1 MRRPMFRKGGSAG
14 EGITSGLAPR
24 QGYEG
29 GKTVEELNA
38 KNIDPPN
45 DLSQID
51 IRNMNM
57 QQLRDLAKQVSY
69 KAPPMAPDTSLRD
82 FKIDFGLDLIS
93 RTPGGNIFQ
102 TAGAAAKD
110 PFAKFQQARSTQD
123 AFDDKLAL
131 GAYDIVKAQDL
142 AAKERQEDL
151 DDMALQDKYKRGQI
165 ELSAKLKPPY
175 EGQTAESLKQN
186 LVETL
191 TDPDSKQPRAI
202 KDSAIDIANNLIDF
216 QMKHPDKAGSL
227 IYQPRWVQDTQ
238 GQIQLDE
245 SSIPVGGIF
254 FDPTK
259 NRFMLRKT
267 NAKDRTAFVFIDE
280 ETLEEL

>member
-1 MRRPMFRKGGSAG
+1 MNNLYKRPMFRKGGSAG
-14 EGITSGLAPR
+14 GGITSGLQRP
-24 QGYEG
+24 GYSVGERV
-29 GKTVEELNA
+29 TDTITEMQSVLPQRNSA
-38 KNIDPPN
+38 KRRFN
-45 DLSQID
+45 DFL
-51 IRNMNM
+51 
-57 QQLRDLAKQVSY
+57 
-69 KAPPMAPDTSLRD
+69 
-82 FKIDFGLDLIS
+82 IDFGIDIATRSPMGSGVGGAIS
-93 RTPGGNIFQ
+93 
-102 TAGAAAKD
+102 TALASAKD

-142 AAKERQEDL
+142 SAKERQETL

-165 ELSAKLKPPY
+165 ELSAELKPAY
-175 EGQTAESLKQN
+175 EGQTPEALKRN

-216 QMKHPDKAGSL
+216 QIKHPEKAGAL
-227 IYQPRWVQDTQ
+227 IYQPKWVQDTQ
-238 GQIQLDE
+238 GNIQLDE

>member
-1 MRRPMFRKGGSAG
+1 MKYNVFKRPMFRTGGSAPEG
-14 EGITSGLAPR
+14 GITSGLQRP
-24 QGYEG
+24 GYSVGERV
-29 GKTVEELNA
+29 TDTITEMQSVLPQRNSA
-38 KNIDPPN
+38 KRRFN
-45 DLSQID
+45 DFLI
-51 IRNMNM
+51 N
-57 QQLRDLAKQVSY
+57 
-69 KAPPMAPDTSLRD
+69 
-82 FKIDFGLDLIS
+82 FGLDIANRAPTGS
-93 RTPGGNIFQ
+93 GIGGAIG
-102 TAGAAAKD
+102 TIAAAAKD

-151 DDMALQDKYKRGQI
+151 DDLALADKYKRGQI

>member
-1 MRRPMFRKGGSAG
+1 MNNNNLYKRPMFRKGGSAEG
-14 EGITSGLAPR
+14 GITSGLQSRP
-24 QGYEG
+24 GYKVGERVTEVMDEMR
-29 GKTVEELNA
+29 TVLPQRNTP
-38 KNIDPPN
+38 KRRFN
-45 DLSQID
+45 DFL
-51 IRNMNM
+51 
-57 QQLRDLAKQVSY
+57 
-69 KAPPMAPDTSLRD
+69 
-82 FKIDFGLDLIS
+82 IDFGLDIATRSPMGSGVGGAIS
-93 RTPGGNIFQ
+93 
-102 TAGAAAKD
+102 TALASAKD
-110 PFAKFQQARSTQD
+110 PFDKFKQSRAASEG
-123 AFDDKLAL
+123 FEDKLAL

-142 AAKERQEDL
+142 SAKERQEAL
-151 DDMALQDKYKRGQI
+151 EDMALQDKYKRGQI
-165 ELSAKLKPPY
+165 ELGAKLKPPY
-175 EGQTAESLKQN
+175 EGQTPESLKQN

-280 ETLEEL
+280 ETLEEM

>member
-1 MRRPMFRKGGSAG
+1 MKNIYKRPMCRKGGSAPEG
-14 EGITSGLAPR
+14 GITSGLQRP
-24 QGYEG
+24 GYSVGERV
-29 GKTVEELNA
+29 TDTITEMQSVLPQRNSA
-38 KNIDPPN
+38 KRRFN
-45 DLSQID
+45 DFLI
-51 IRNMNM
+51 N
-57 QQLRDLAKQVSY
+57 
-69 KAPPMAPDTSLRD
+69 
-82 FKIDFGLDLIS
+82 FGLDIAS
-93 RTPGGNIFQ
+93 RSPQGNIFQ
-102 TAGAAAKD
+102 TAAMSAQE
-110 PFAKFQQARSTQD
+110 PFKQFQQARATTD

-151 DDMALQDKYKRGQI
+151 DDLALADKYKRGQI

-216 QMKHPDKAGSL
+216 QIKHPDIAGAL
-227 IYQPRWVQDTQ
+227 IYQPKWVQDTQ
-238 GQIQLDE
+238 GNIQLDE

-280 ETLEEL
+280 ETLEEM

>member
-1 MRRPMFRKGGSAG
+1 MNNLYKRPMFRKGGSAEG
-14 EGITSGLAPR
+14 GITSGLQSPR
-24 QGYEG
+24 QGYALPG
-29 GKTVEELNA
+29 SVQQNDSSRQRIINA
-38 KNIDPPN
+38 
-45 DLSQID
+45 
-51 IRNMNM
+51 MGM
-57 QQLRDLAKQVSY
+57 
-69 KAPPMAPDTSLRD
+69 APPRRNFND
-82 FKIDFGLDLIS
+82 FLINFGLDIATRPPVGGGGIGGAIS
-93 RTPGGNIFQ
+93 TI
-102 TAGAAAKD
+102 AAAAKD

-142 AAKERQEDL
+142 AAKERQQDL

-165 ELSAKLKPPY
+165 ELGAKLKPPY
-175 EGQTAESLKQN
+175 EGQTPEALKRN
-186 LVETL
+186 LVEIL
-191 TDPDSKQPRAI
+191 TDKDSKQPRAI

-216 QMKHPDKAGSL
+216 QIKHPDKAGSL

-280 ETLEEL
+280 ETLEEF

>member
-1 MRRPMFRKGGSAG
+1 MNNIYKRPMFRKGGSAEG
-14 EGITSGLAPR
+14 GITSGLQSPR
-24 QGYEG
+24 QGYAVPG
-29 GKTVEELNA
+29 SVQQNDTSRQRIMNA
-38 KNIDPPN
+38 
-45 DLSQID
+45 
-51 IRNMNM
+51 MGM
-57 QQLRDLAKQVSY
+57 
-69 KAPPMAPDTSLRD
+69 APPRRNFND
-82 FKIDFGLDLIS
+82 FLINFGLDIAS
-93 RTPGGNIFQ
+93 RSPQGNIFQ
-102 TAGAAAKD
+102 TAAMSAQE
-110 PFAKFQQARSTQD
+110 PFKQFQTARATTD

-142 AAKERQEDL
+142 AAKERQQDL

-165 ELSAKLKPPY
+165 ELGAKLKPPY
-175 EGQTAESLKQN
+175 EGQTPEALKRN

-280 ETLEEL
+280 ETLEEF

>member
-1 MRRPMFRKGGSAG
+1 MPGNLYKRPMFRKGGSAEG
-14 EGITSGLAPR
+14 GITSGLQR
-24 QGYEG
+24 QGYSVG
-29 GKTVEELNA
+29 QRVKDTVSEMREVLPARGPKRNF
-38 KNIDPPN
+38 N
-45 DLSQID
+45 DFLI
-51 IRNMNM
+51 N
-57 QQLRDLAKQVSY
+57 
-69 KAPPMAPDTSLRD
+69 
-82 FKIDFGLDLIS
+82 FGLDIAS
-93 RTPGGNIFQ
+93 RAPQGNIFQ
-102 TAGAAAKD
+102 TAAISAQE
-110 PFAKFQQARSTQD
+110 PFKQFQTARATQD

-142 AAKERQEDL
+142 AAKERQETL
-151 DDMALQDKYKRGQI
+151 DDMALADKYKRGQI
-165 ELSAKLKPPY
+165 ELSAELKPAY
-175 EGQTAESLKQN
+175 EGQTPEALKRN

-216 QMKHPDKAGSL
+216 QIKHPDKAGSL
-227 IYQPRWVQDTQ
+227 IYQPRWVQDTE

-280 ETLEEL
+280 ETLEEM